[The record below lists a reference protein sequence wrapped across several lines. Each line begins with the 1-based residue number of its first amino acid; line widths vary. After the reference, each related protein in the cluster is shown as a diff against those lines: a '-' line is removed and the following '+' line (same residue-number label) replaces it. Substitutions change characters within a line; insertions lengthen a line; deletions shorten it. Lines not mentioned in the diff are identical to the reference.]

1 MSSTELPNK
10 GMKKTSVEHIGRSQ
24 LIPGVG
30 RSQLGGPWCVGQEK
44 LIVKSI
50 EFRSE
55 IITLPTS
62 CACCGSPATTSLR
75 ISKKDLKSV
84 AMAVAVSMP
93 MLQRTLALDV
103 PYCAECK
110 RHVNWKRSGEYKGLV
125 YGFLTTLIFAGL
137 GAAILN
143 AMARLAFGD
152 DWFDAHP
159 DLSTGIFVMLAVAS
173 AAAVPAWNYRLRP
186 RGPLG
191 RGHARD
197 ELAVG
202 IVRVSSS
209 APSLRFYSDR
219 FADEVMGLNPG
230 AREAPGAQKAAA
242 AVRGGGGRRTSG

>member
-1 MSSTELPNK
+1 VGK
-10 GMKKTSVEHIGRSQ
+10 GNTT
-24 LIPGVG
+24 
-30 RSQLGGPWCVGQEK
+30 
-44 LIVKSI
+44 VKSI

-55 IITLPTS
+55 VITLPMS

-103 PYCAECK
+103 PYCAEC
-110 RHVNWKRSGEYKGLV
+110 RNHVNWNRAGEYKGLV
-125 YGFLTTLIFAGL
+125 YGFLTTLIFAGF
-137 GAAILN
+137 GVAILN

-159 DLSTGIFVMLAVAS
+159 AISTGIFVMLAVAS

-191 RGHARD
+191 RAHARGD
-197 ELAVG
+197 LAVS
-202 IVRVSSS
+202 IVRVSSTS
-209 APSLRFYSDR
+209 PTLRFESDQ
-219 FADEVMGLNPG
+219 FADEVMALNPG
-230 AREAPGAQKAAA
+230 AREAAGAQKAAA
-242 AVRGGGGRRTSG
+242 VRAAGGRRTRG